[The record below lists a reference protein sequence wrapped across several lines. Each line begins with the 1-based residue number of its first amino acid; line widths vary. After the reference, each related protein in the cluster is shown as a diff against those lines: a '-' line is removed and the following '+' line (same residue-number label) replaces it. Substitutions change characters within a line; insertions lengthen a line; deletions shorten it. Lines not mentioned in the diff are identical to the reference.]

1 MEKDSN
7 LLDDM
12 FSDDYISS
20 AHCSLTAL
28 TEPSP
33 IAMNIQPYQH
43 GNANANG
50 WLKCNSIW
58 KITFWTWVCYFIYI
72 FFSKSTRKGF

>member
-33 IAMNIQPYQH
+33 IAMNIQPCMVMLMLMV
-43 GNANANG
+43 G
-50 WLKCNSIW
+50 
-58 KITFWTWVCYFIYI
+58 
-72 FFSKSTRKGF
+72 